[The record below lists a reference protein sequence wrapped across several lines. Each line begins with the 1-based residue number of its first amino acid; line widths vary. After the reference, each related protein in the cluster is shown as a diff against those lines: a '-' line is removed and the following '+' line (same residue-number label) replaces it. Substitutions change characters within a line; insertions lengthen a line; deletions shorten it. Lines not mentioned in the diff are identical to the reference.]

1 MNYRIP
7 EEQLV
12 LLALLCL
19 SRKKKMLLKYIPR
32 AQSLKTGCEVF
43 STQNHK
49 HNLDQCQ
56 PKHLPLF
63 WLLLYRVFCIILI
76 ISNGASVLLLILLP
90 SWCCPNNRHFHLN
103 HCITVE
109 ANDQMKGWQFTLK
122 RFSLTNHHTSLHLTG
137 WTLTLQRNI
146 LLGQSITK
154 IIYLYTTHFQNPMSW
169 AFNYNH
175 QYENLYLFCYTTF
188 K

>member
-19 SRKKKMLLKYIPR
+19 SRKKMLLKYIPR

-63 WLLLYRVFCIILI
+63 WLLLYQFFCIILI

-90 SWCCPNNRHFHLN
+90 SWCYPNNRHFHLN

-109 ANDQMKGWQFTLK
+109 ANDQMKGWQFTLN
-122 RFSLTNHHTSLHLTG
+122 RLSLTNHHASLHLTG
-137 WTLTLQRNI
+137 KTLTLQRKI
-146 LLGQSITK
+146 LLSQSITK
-154 IIYLYTTHFQNPMSW
+154 IIYPYSTLLQNPMSW
-169 AFNYNH
+169 AFTHNH
-175 QYENLYLFCYTTF
+175 QHEDLCLFCYATF
-188 K
+188 Q